1 MAERRMFAKSIIDSD
16 AFLDMPLSAQA
27 LYFHLGMRAD
37 DDGFVN
43 SPRRIMRLINCSD
56 DDMKLLISKNFVII
70 FDNGIVVIK
79 HWRIHNYIQ
88 KDRYHETNYTEE
100 KKMLRLNKNN
110 SYSKMDTP
118 CIQDVS
124 KMDTEVR
131 LGKDSLDKGRS
142 VKDRLGE
149 DRLGKES
156 SDNSCSNNTVDFLE
170 LLTDEEIDYLKTI
183 YEDVYELMD
192 EAGADATKK
201 RKTIEE
207 PFSYL
212 IGYATNKGWLER

>member
-1 MAERRMFAKSIIDSD
+1 
-16 AFLDMPLSAQA
+16 
-27 LYFHLGMRAD
+27 
-37 DDGFVN
+37 
-43 SPRRIMRLINCSD
+43 
-56 DDMKLLISKNFVII
+56 
-70 FDNGIVVIK
+70 
-79 HWRIHNYIQ
+79 
-88 KDRYHETNYTEE
+88 
-100 KKMLRLNKNN
+100 MLRLNKNN

-142 VKDRLGE
+142 VKDRLG
-149 DRLGKES
+149 KES
-156 SDNSCSNNTVDFLE
+156 SDNSCGNNTVDFLE
-170 LLTDEEIDYLKTI
+170 LLTDEEIGYLKTI

-201 RKTIEE
+201 RKKVEE

-212 IGYATNKGWLER
+212 IGYATNKGWLEK